1 LKTHTQIE
9 QKCKNLSRFLKIFY
23 IALLVPSVGHSQLES
38 QRQREAV
45 FKLQFE
51 SYCLARQ
58 DGTFLFLM
66 FQFLLK
72 NPNLEPDNKGFG
84 EPKSSYPSRFSKKM
98 KDLLKSFKKKNYLK
112 EIMNSLISL
121 YSSYPYKFILL
132 IFLGLSIYFFLL
144 QLKNFFIFVDRAYT
158 SYVSHYLMELNSR
171 LRLIELLERYKKVKF
186 LKSRSFENLPFQN
199 IPINHSLKS
208 LTNLEI
214 EEYKNLE
221 QAVRDNKLKSR
232 LLVYQIT
239 KLTQELNLNPKS
251 TLTLII
257 ISILVLRFQNDSSDT
272 ASFILLVKFLLKM
285 FGSTDS
291 SSWPDTNE

>member
-1 LKTHTQIE
+1 LKTYTQIE
-9 QKCKNLSRFLKIFY
+9 QECKNLSRFLKIFY
-23 IALLVPSVGHSQLES
+23 IALLVPSIGHSQLEF

-72 NPNLEPDNKGFG
+72 NPNLEPDSKGFG
-84 EPKSSYPSRFSKKM
+84 EPKSSHPSRFSKKM
-98 KDLLKSFKKKNYLK
+98 KDLLKSFKKKSYFK

-121 YSSYPYKFILL
+121 YSNSPYKFIFV
-132 IFLGLSIYFFLL
+132 IFLLL
-144 QLKNFFIFVDRAYT
+144 FIPIVWLRSRAWQIFFIRSRIGYL
-158 SYVSHYLMELNSR
+158 SQYLMELNSR
-171 LRLIELLERYKKVKF
+171 LRLIELFERYKKAKF

-214 EEYKNLE
+214 EEYTNIE
-221 QAVRDNKLKSR
+221 QLIRDNKLKNR
-232 LLVYQIT
+232 FLVYKILELA
-239 KLTQELNLNPKS
+239 KELNLNPKS
-251 TLTLII
+251 TWTMII
-257 ISILVLRFQNDSSDT
+257 LSLLVLRFRNDSSDT
-272 ASFILLVKFLLKM
+272 ASFILLVKFLLKI

-291 SSWPDTNE
+291 SSWPDPNE